1 MKKFLG
7 VFLVFSVFSVFLL
20 VGSAMATSYTNP
32 DIYNNWPGTSPI
44 TISGDILGTPS
55 VGDATVNTAIDTSGT
70 EYLASISIDVTD
82 RRIWDALFIN
92 VSDFN
97 EDHWQDWDFIV
108 YSSAG
113 GDSWNPTGN
122 DQIPASE
129 GLYSVS
135 SGYEYEY
142 VDYSG
147 GRTGHVNGIKKEN
160 LTWASSGLSNVDW
173 SSNVLT
179 YTFDSA
185 SIQLGDDFGIGYT
198 PWCAN
203 DVYLTPVPEP
213 ATMLLLGSGLIG
225 LGFLGRKKF
234 FKKNRKEARSS

>member
-44 TISGDILGTPS
+44 TIIGDVLGTPS
-55 VGDATVNTAIDTSGT
+55 VGDATVNTAFGASGT

-92 VSDFN
+92 TDNFDGTN
-97 EDHWQDWDFIV
+97 WQDWDFIV
-108 YSSAG
+108 YSSTNG
-113 GDSWNPTGN
+113 NSSLVPSGDP
-122 DQIPASE
+122 IPASA

-135 SGYEYEY
+135 SGYTYEY

-147 GRTGHVNGIKKEN
+147 GRTGHVNGIKNEN
-160 LTWASSGLSNVDW
+160 LTWASGLSNVEW
-173 SSNVLT
+173 SSNVLK
-179 YTFDSA
+179 YTFDSR

-213 ATMLLLGSGLIG
+213 ATMLLLGTGLIG
-225 LGFLGRKKF
+225 LAGLGRKKF
-234 FKKNRKEARSS
+234 FKKR